1 MTTEI
6 TAKAEKIKRKEMLME
21 KFIEVLRLIMI
32 IEQIIIAVLCV
43 VGVFAGAI
51 AYCKDTSDKVK
62 LPKNET
68 AERVYQE
75 YVVKHYKNK
84 KD

>member
-1 MTTEI
+1 
-6 TAKAEKIKRKEMLME
+6 ME

-32 IEQIIIAVLCV
+32 IEQIILILFMVVLV
-43 VGVFAGAI
+43 IAGAI

-62 LPKNET
+62 FPKNET

-75 YVVKHYKNK
+75 YVVKHYKNQNK

>member
-1 MTTEI
+1 M
-6 TAKAEKIKRKEMLME
+6 EKIA
-21 KFIEVLRLIMI
+21 EVI
-32 IEQIIIAVLCV
+32 QIIMSITMILGIILTV

-62 LPKNET
+62 FPKNET

-75 YVVKHYKNK
+75 YVVKHYKNQNK